1 MKKGRNKLV
10 SLLIIYTGGTI
21 GMVENSSNGSLRPFS
36 FENILDELPELRNA
50 GYQIGSYSFHPLLD
64 SANVNPDVWIAIAE
78 VIEDYYNSF
87 DGFIVLHGTDT
98 MAYSASA
105 LSFLLENLQ
114 KPVIFTG
121 SQLPVGSI
129 RTDAKENLMTSIE
142 IAAQKDNGK
151 AVIPEVGIFFQNKL
165 FRGNRTTKHNAE
177 EFKAFQSFNY
187 PSLAES
193 GVHLKYNYPAI
204 EDFSNSDQLLVHKHL
219 SQEIAILKLFP
230 GINRKVV
237 ESIMNIEGL
246 QGVVLETF
254 GAGNA
259 PDEGWFLDEIK
270 KAINKNIIV
279 LNVTQCVEGRV
290 EMRAYETSMAFEK
303 LGVISGYDI
312 TTEAAVT
319 KLMYLLGRYN
329 KKKEI
334 IDNLNKSLRGE
345 ITI

>member
-1 MKKGRNKLV
+1 M
-10 SLLIIYTGGTI
+10 
-21 GMVENSSNGSLRPFS
+21 
-36 FENILDELPELRNA
+36 
-50 GYQIGSYSFHPLLD
+50 D
-64 SANVNPDVWIAIAE
+64 SANIDPDVWIAIAE

-142 IAAQKDNGK
+142 IAAQKINGK
-151 AVIPEVGIFFQNKL
+151 SVIPEVAIFFQNTL

-187 PSLAES
+187 PILAES

-204 EDFSNSDQLLVHKHL
+204 GDFSSSSELIVHKKL
-219 SQEIAILKLFP
+219 NQEIAILKIFP

-237 ESIMNIEGL
+237 EATMNIKGL

-259 PDEGWFLDEIK
+259 PDENWFLDEIE
-270 KAINKNIIV
+270 KAIEKDIIV
-279 LNVTQCVEGRV
+279 LSVTQCGEGRV
-290 EMRAYETSMAFEK
+290 EMGIYETSMALEK
-303 LGVISGYDI
+303 LGVISGNDI

-319 KLMYLLGRYN
+319 KFMYLLSRYN
-329 KKKEI
+329 SKQEI

>member
-1 MKKGRNKLV
+1 MKKGRSKPV
-10 SLLIIYTGGTI
+10 SLLVIYTGGTI
-21 GMVENSSNGSLRPFS
+21 GMVVNSSNGSLRPFS
-36 FENILDELPELRNA
+36 FENILDELPELRSA
-50 GYQIGSYSFHPLLD
+50 GYQIGSYSFEPLLD
-64 SANVNPDVWIAIAE
+64 SANINPDVWIAIAE

-142 IAAQKDNGK
+142 IAAQKNNGMS
-151 AVIPEVGIFFQNKL
+151 VIPEVAIFFQNTL
-165 FRGNRTTKHNAE
+165 FRGNRTIKHNAE

-187 PSLAES
+187 PFLAES
-193 GVHLKYNYPAI
+193 GVHLKYNYQAI
-204 EDFSNSDQLLVHKHL
+204 GDFASSNELIVHKKMN
-219 SQEIAILKLFP
+219 QEIAILKIFP

-237 ESIMNIEGL
+237 EATMKIKGL
-246 QGVVLETF
+246 QAVVLETF

-259 PDEGWFLDEIK
+259 PNEKWFLDEIEKAVK
-270 KAINKNIIV
+270 KDIV
-279 LNVTQCVEGRV
+279 ILNVTQCGEGRV
-290 EMRAYETSMAFEK
+290 EMGIYETSMALEK

-319 KLMYLLGRYN
+319 KLMYLFGRY
-329 KKKEI
+329 KSKQEI